1 MTAQRIVTIHYH
13 LTGPSGQTLDS
24 SEGRGPFAYLEGAAQ
39 IIPGLEKA
47 LSTLAAGDERRVQLT
62 AAEAYGERRP
72 DLVLTVPRTK
82 LPQSDVKVGD
92 RFRGGPDEHAPV
104 FTVTELSD
112 DSVKLD
118 GNHPLAGMDLT
129 FQVRVVSMRPASAQ
143 EIEHGHSHDGGHD
156 H

>member
-1 MTAQRIVTIHYH
+1 MSVQRIVTIHYH
-13 LTGPSGQTLDS
+13 LTDSSGQTIDS
-24 SEGRGPFAYLEGAAQ
+24 SEGRGEFAYLEGAGQ

-47 LSTLAAGDERRVQLT
+47 LSTLAAGDERRVQLS

-72 DLVLTVPRTK
+72 ELVLTVPKTK
-82 LPQSDVKVGD
+82 LPQADVKVGD

-104 FTVTELSD
+104 FTVIEVAD

-118 GNHPLAGMDLT
+118 GNHPLAGVDLT

-143 EIEHGHSHDGGHD
+143 EIQHGHSHDGGHD

>member
-1 MTAQRIVTIHYH
+1 MSAQRIVTIHYH
-13 LTGPSGQTLDS
+13 LTDPSGQTIDS
-24 SEGRGPFAYLEGAAQ
+24 SEGRGPLAYLEGAGQ

-47 LSTLAAGDERRVQLT
+47 LSTLSAGDERRVQLA

-72 DLVLTVPRTK
+72 ELVLTVPKTK
-82 LPQSDVKVGD
+82 LPQGEVKVGD

-104 FTVTELSD
+104 FTVIEVAA

-118 GNHPLAGMDLT
+118 GNHPLAGVDLT
-129 FQVRVVSMRPASAQ
+129 FQIRVVSMRPASAQ